1 MSGTAS
7 ATYFS
12 NAQSVR
18 EACAG
23 TYKTEYALAAAIIAA
38 LATAVAGTETF
49 TTTVSVSGYSAQ
61 DIQNVLQSF
70 RNQNFTTSISG
81 TTLTISW

>member
-1 MSGTAS
+1 MSAPNSG
-7 ATYFS
+7 YFS

-23 TYKTEYALAAAIIAA
+23 TYKTEYALAAAIIAV
-38 LATAVAGTETF
+38 LATAVAGNETF
-49 TTTVSVSGYSAQ
+49 TTTVSISGYSQQ
-61 DIQNVLQSF
+61 DIQNNLLVLRGSG
-70 RNQNFTTSISG
+70 FTTSTAG